1 MRLQSLKR
9 LEDGPWVWAAAVAA
23 FCLFSGIGAAWLGAS
38 GVAPASIAAWLGG
51 SAALGLGLT
60 RVAFRRWAAHADLIR
75 LAQRIL
81 YRLDDQEQ
89 SLHLEQQQIDLLQA
103 TIADKA
109 MRRGLSMQ
117 LDQHM
122 QPNLVALIG
131 QLQEA
136 EEAVPEAAAVTRSWL
151 QRACNLADQTRMRL
165 ERVQEDLDGG

>member
-1 MRLQSLKR
+1 MRFQSLQHFQ
-9 LEDGPWVWAAAVAA
+9 DGPWVWAAAVAA
-23 FCLFSGIGAAWLGAS
+23 LCVFSGIGAAWLGAS
-38 GVAPASIAAWLGG
+38 GVAPAWIAAWLGG
-51 SAALGLGLT
+51 SAVLSFGLM
-60 RVAFRRWAAHADLIR
+60 RVPFRRWAAHADLNR
-75 LAQRIL
+75 VAQRIL

-89 SLHLEQQQIDLLQA
+89 CLHLEQQQIDLLQA
-103 TIADKA
+103 TIADEA

-122 QPNLVALIG
+122 QPNLAALVG

-151 QRACNLADQTRMRL
+151 QRACNLADQARIRL